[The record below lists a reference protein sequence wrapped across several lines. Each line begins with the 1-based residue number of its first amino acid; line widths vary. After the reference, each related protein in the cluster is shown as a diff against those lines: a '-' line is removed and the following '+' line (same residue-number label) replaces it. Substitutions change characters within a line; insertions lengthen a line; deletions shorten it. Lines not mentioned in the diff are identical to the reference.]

1 MIFWFWQTYGCSL
14 VKTLLGIHHHYHH
27 HEWYYWWF
35 LYFWQIY
42 GSSLIKNTSRYSIF
56 LLCIFPQW
64 KIYQKKNCGI
74 SYLWLGELQ
83 PNTVVFWISDI
94 QMGIGINCSVCGSNL
109 SVILTLSLTVIMSQ
123 NLLKISAQLRVGSC
137 YVNHSHIDWW
147 YGDFDIWHFADSPP
161 SSGQSD
167 NH

>member
-1 MIFWFWQTYGCSL
+1 MI
-14 VKTLLGIHHHYHH
+14 KTLLGIHHYHHHH

-56 LLCIFPQW
+56 LLIKVLCIFPQW

-83 PNTVVFWISDI
+83 PNTVVFCISDI
-94 QMGIGINCSVCGSNL
+94 QMGIGINCNVCGSNL
-109 SVILTLSLTVIMSQ
+109 SVILTLSLTVIMSE

-137 YVNHSHIDWW
+137 YVNHSHIDWC

-161 SSGQSD
+161 S
-167 NH
+167 